1 MEKFKNMTWDDV
13 RSLSITGKLG
23 PHVGVSSALLLARI
37 KPVWLTTKD
46 VAENFYVHFGHLGF
60 VIDIVPKLSL
70 VPNFLTANY
79 GVFHQ
84 ENRASFE
91 ALCAAYELYQA
102 GPISRH
108 TLNCDIAVGL
118 ALGYNQNDIARFII
132 QNLSK
137 EEFEIWA
144 SISRQE
150 MK

>member
-1 MEKFKNMTWDDV
+1 MTWDEV
-13 RSLSITGKLG
+13 RSFSITGKLG
-23 PHVGVSSALLLARI
+23 PHVGISSALLLARI
-37 KPVWLTTKD
+37 KPVWLTSKD
-46 VAENFYVHFGHLGF
+46 IAENFYVHFGHLGF
-60 VIDIVPKLSL
+60 MIGRVPKLSL
-70 VPNFLTANY
+70 MSNFLSTNH

-102 GPISRH
+102 GPVSRH
-108 TLNCDIAVGL
+108 TLDCDIAVGL
-118 ALGYNQNDIARFII
+118 ALGYNQNDIARFIVH
-132 QNLSK
+132 NLWK